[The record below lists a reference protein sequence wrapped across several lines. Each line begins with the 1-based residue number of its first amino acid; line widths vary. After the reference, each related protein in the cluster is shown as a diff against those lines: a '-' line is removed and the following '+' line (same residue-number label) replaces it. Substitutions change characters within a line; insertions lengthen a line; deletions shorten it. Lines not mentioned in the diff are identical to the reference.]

1 MKTTT
6 GLESQYRP
14 KWHYSAE
21 RNWLNDPNGLIYS
34 NGTYH
39 LFYQHNPFGDDWGN
53 MSWGH
58 ATSTDLN
65 HWAEQAVAIPCDE
78 QEGIFSGSA
87 VLDIHN
93 TSGFGIGGVPPLVAI
108 YTSAYVGDSPLAGRQ
123 AQSLA
128 YSTDDGATWT
138 KYAGNPVLDRT
149 SSDFRDPKV
158 FWYEGDAGGY
168 WVMVAVEALHR
179 EVLLYKSADLKSWEY
194 LSNFGPANATE
205 GIWECPDLFELPVD
219 GNASDT
225 RWVLVVNLS
234 PGGIAGGSGGQ
245 YFIGTFDGVTFRS
258 ETTVTEGRQIDDTRM
273 ADYGW
278 LDWGRDYYAAV
289 SFSNVPD
296 GRRLMIGWMNNWQYA
311 ASTPTDGWRSAMSLA
326 RQVRLVSRGGRPV
339 LVQEAVDPFQLPGG
353 GQGTDSFALDRQPLM
368 PGVTWLPAE
377 AHGDVLRIDAEFE
390 PAGVGKVGLVLRADP
405 ALNGGELNGGEL
417 NAGPLNG
424 GESNTGA
431 LNTADRTI
439 LAYDSATGELSL
451 DRTESGNVDFDAA
464 FRSVERIRLPLEN
477 GRLRLRI
484 FVDRCSVEVFAQ
496 DGLATI
502 TDLVFPANS
511 SNAVGLL
518 AEGDG
523 GTLVSLAVVR

>member
-1 MKTTT
+1 MKSTT
-6 GLESQYRP
+6 GLDCQYRP

-21 RNWLNDPNGLIYS
+21 RNWLNDPNGLVYS

-39 LFYQHNPFGDDWGN
+39 LFYQHNPYGDDWGN

-58 ATSTDLN
+58 ATSTDLQY
-65 HWAEQAVAIPCDE
+65 WAEHPVAIPCDE

-87 VLDIHN
+87 VVDVHN

-108 YTSAYVGDSPLAGRQ
+108 YTSAYVGTAPLAGRQ
-123 AQSLA
+123 AQSVA
-128 YSTDDGATWT
+128 YSTDDGATWN
-138 KYAGNPVLDRT
+138 KYAGNPVLDRA

-158 FWYEGDAGGY
+158 FWYDGDAGSY
-168 WVMVAVEALHR
+168 WVMVAVEALRR
-179 EVLLYKSADLKSWEY
+179 EVVLYKSADLLSWEY
-194 LSNFGPANATE
+194 LSTFGPANATV

-219 GNASDT
+219 GDASDT

-258 ETTVTEGRQIDDTRM
+258 ETTVTEGLQPDPSRM

-311 ASTPTDGWRSAMSLA
+311 ASTPTDGWRSAMSLV
-326 RQVRLVSRGGRPV
+326 REVRLVSISGRPV
-339 LVQEAVDPFQLPGG
+339 LVQEALDPFEH
-353 GQGTDSFALDRQPLM
+353 QGAELFALDRQPLNE
-368 PGVTWLPAE
+368 GVTWLPPE

-390 PAGVGKVGLVLRADP
+390 PGSDRKVGLVLRA
-405 ALNGGELNGGEL
+405 GTELSGIGSSSAE
-417 NAGPLNG
+417 
-424 GESNTGA
+424 
-431 LNTADRTI
+431 RI
-439 LAYDSATGELSL
+439 VLAYDCATEVLSL
-451 DRTESGNVDFDAA
+451 DRTESGKVGFDPT
-464 FRSVERIRLPLEN
+464 FPSVERVSVPLED
-477 GRLRLRI
+477 GRLKLRV
-484 FVDRCSVEVFAQ
+484 FLDRCSVEVFAQ

>member
-6 GLESQYRP
+6 GLDYQYRP

-58 ATSTDLN
+58 ATSADLN
-65 HWAEQAVAIPCDE
+65 QWTEHAVAIPCDD

-87 VLDIHN
+87 VLDVHN
-93 TSGFGIGGVPPLVAI
+93 TSGFGAGGVPPLVAI
-108 YTSAYVGDSPLAGRQ
+108 YTSAYVGTSPLAGRQ

-128 YSTDDGATWT
+128 YSTDDGATWA
-138 KYAGNPVLDRT
+138 KYAGNPVLDRA
-149 SSDFRDPKV
+149 SADFRDPKV
-158 FWYEGDAGGY
+158 FWYDGDAGGY

-179 EVLLYKSADLKSWEY
+179 EVLLYKSADLKSWEH
-194 LSNFGPANATE
+194 LSTFGPANATE

-219 GNASDT
+219 GDVSDT

-245 YFIGTFDGVTFRS
+245 YFIGTFDGVTFSS
-258 ETTVTEGRQIDDTRM
+258 ETTVTEGLQPDKSRM
-273 ADYGW
+273 AEYGW
-278 LDWGRDYYAAV
+278 LDWGRDYYASV

-326 RQVRLVSRGGRPV
+326 REVRLVSRGGRPV
-339 LVQEAVDPFQLPGG
+339 LVQEAVDPFLLEPGVEL
-353 GQGTDSFALDRQPLM
+353 FALDRQPLAE
-368 PGVTWLPAE
+368 GVTWLPAE

-390 PAGVGKVGLVLRADP
+390 PGPAGKVGFVLRADTGLNP
-405 ALNGGELNGGEL
+405 AERTVVAY
-417 NAGPLNG
+417 NA
-424 GESNTGA
+424 
-431 LNTADRTI
+431 
-439 LAYDSATGELSL
+439 ATGELSL
-451 DRTESGNVDFDAA
+451 DRTESGNVDFDAT
-464 FRSVERIRLPLEN
+464 FPSVERVSVPLEN

-511 SNAVGLL
+511 STVVGLF